1 MCREAKKNL
10 AGSFGWGEV
19 LATTQSAFLQ
29 ENRVKHIKYTFVVKH
44 NKKIPKMT
52 LKLSQKESID

>member
-29 ENRVKHIKYTFVVKH
+29 ENCVKHIKFTFVIRILDLTSTK
-44 NKKIPKMT
+44 KKIIP
-52 LKLSQKESID
+52 LNR